1 MTNSIKAAKKVLDF
15 KSIDKTTGTILG
27 EKNGLVISLPEESPL
42 NKNVAIFGATDSAVN
57 NFTVGEVK
65 IDLDEPS
72 FPTPPP
78 EDVPPGGE
86 VEKDPQVE
94 NTGKNSAY
102 VFIKVAA
109 PKDTFIKAAADGTR
123 IDKEA
128 VLQELFLVKS
138 GDGEFKSLADG
149 YNQDKWE
156 LLPDYTDTKSSTE
169 YNYYVFAY
177 KSIVAKGETTATLFD
192 KVKLENAVEGF
203 IDNNHYEIN
212 INAYAIQSENIP
224 EDYTLLA
231 YQLAIDN
238 KRCDIYRTNSDQTT

>member
-1 MTNSIKAAKKVLDF
+1 MKNSKK
-15 KSIDKTTGTILG
+15 I
-27 EKNGLVISLPEESPL
+27 
-42 NKNVAIFGATDSAVN
+42 AIATCAICAVMSVSGICAYFTDTDSAVN

-156 LLPDYTDTKSSTE
+156 LLQIGRASCRE
-169 YNYYVFAY
+169 RV
-177 KSIVAKGETTATLFD
+177 
-192 KVKLENAVEGF
+192 
-203 IDNNHYEIN
+203 
-212 INAYAIQSENIP
+212 
-224 EDYTLLA
+224 
-231 YQLAIDN
+231 
-238 KRCDIYRTNSDQTT
+238 